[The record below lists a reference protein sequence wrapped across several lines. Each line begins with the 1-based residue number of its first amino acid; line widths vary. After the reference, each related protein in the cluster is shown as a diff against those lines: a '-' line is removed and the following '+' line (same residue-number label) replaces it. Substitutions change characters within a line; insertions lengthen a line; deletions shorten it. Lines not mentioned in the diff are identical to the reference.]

1 MPFVKKVIDIINK
14 FWKGHFTMKNLDT
27 NMKSILIFL
36 AITFGITWI
45 TVLVPYLMGHQYGS
59 QVFQVILV
67 VIMFV
72 PAIGSLITRKIMGE
86 GTENMM
92 IKPKFKGNIFK
103 YIMVYFLPII
113 CILGGAMVFFTFFPK
128 AFDPAATTTVTSL
141 SEVLGVDLDL
151 ARGTLYA
158 QLLMAVLVAPFVN
171 IIATF
176 GEELGWRGYLL
187 PKLCNRF
194 GPVKAVLI
202 DGVIWG
208 LWHAPIIALGHNYG
222 TDYPFAPWLGILL
235 MIVFCVATGTIMSY
249 FTLKVGSVIPA
260 AMFHSAING
269 LASVSFYFIASDAIS
284 IQEVLLVGPV
294 STGILGMSIFILV
307 ALMYWVRLVRIN
319 RSREPQEVSD

>member
-1 MPFVKKVIDIINK
+1 MKK
-14 FWKGHFTMKNLDT
+14 LDT

-45 TVLVPYLMGHQYGS
+45 TVLVPFLMGHQYGS
-59 QVFQVILV
+59 EVFQVILV
-67 VIMFV
+67 VIMLV

-86 GTENMM
+86 GTKNLM
-92 IKPKFKGNIFK
+92 IKPRFKGNIFK

-113 CILGGAMVFFTFFPK
+113 CILGGSMIFFIFYPS
-128 AFDPAATTTVTSL
+128 ALDPAATTTVTAL
-141 SEVLGVDLDL
+141 SQALAVDIDL
-151 ARGTLYA
+151 ARGTMYA
-158 QLLMAVLVAPFVN
+158 QLLIAALIAPFAN
-171 IIATF
+171 IIFTF

-187 PKLCNRF
+187 PKLCDRF
-194 GPVKAVLI
+194 GSIKAVLI

-235 MIVFCVATGTIMSY
+235 MTVFCVATGTIMSY

-269 LASVSFYFIASDAIS
+269 LASVSFYFIAADSIS
-284 IQEVLLVGPV
+284 TQQILLVGPV
-294 STGILGMSIFILV
+294 ATGILGMSMFILV
-307 ALMYWVRLVRIN
+307 ALMYLVRLRRIKWN
-319 RSREPQEVSD
+319 KETQDITTL